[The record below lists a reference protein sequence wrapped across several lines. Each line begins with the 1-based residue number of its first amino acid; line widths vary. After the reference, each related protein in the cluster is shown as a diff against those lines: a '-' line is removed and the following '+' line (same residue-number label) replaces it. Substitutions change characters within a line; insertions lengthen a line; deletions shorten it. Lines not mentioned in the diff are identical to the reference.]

1 MEPQP
6 YTYRVTEVVN
16 VTDGD
21 TVDVRLDL
29 GFAISVRK
37 RVRLAGIN
45 APESRTTDRVEKV
58 LGIEAKEWLRAA
70 LEGAA
75 LLVSTDKP
83 DRTEKYGRVLGRLFV
98 VGHAESLNDRMVR
111 EGYAL
116 PYSGQGPRMNV
127 RDLVQARGRYASR
140 GQSRSPYALANAPQE
155 TVADASAGAEAGAG
169 TGAGTGAG
177 AGAEDKGEAEGS
189 TETQARVGTEAVA
202 QLPGPTHTV
211 CANDLHTATP
221 GRPRPRPARKAKR

>member
-6 YTYRVTEVVN
+6 YTYRVTEVVD

-45 APESRTTDRVEKV
+45 APESRTTDRAEKA

-70 LEGAA
+70 VEGAA
-75 LLVSTDKP
+75 LVVSTDKP
-83 DRTEKYGRVLGRLFV
+83 DSTEKYGRVLGRLFIA
-98 VGHAESLNDRMVR
+98 GHPESLNDRMVR

-116 PYSGQGPRMNV
+116 PYSGQGPKMNV
-127 RDLVQARGRYASR
+127 RDLLEARGRCASR
-140 GQSRSPYALANAPQE
+140 GQSSSPNALVNAPQE
-155 TVADASAGAEAGAG
+155 
-169 TGAGTGAG
+169 TGAG
-177 AGAEDKGEAEGS
+177 AGAEAGAEAGARAEDNSEAEGS
-189 TETQARVGTEAVA
+189 TEAQAQVRQGAVA
-202 QLPGPTHTV
+202 QLPGPTHPV
-211 CANDLHTATP
+211 GASDVRMATR
-221 GRPRPRPARKAKR
+221 GRPRARPARTAKR